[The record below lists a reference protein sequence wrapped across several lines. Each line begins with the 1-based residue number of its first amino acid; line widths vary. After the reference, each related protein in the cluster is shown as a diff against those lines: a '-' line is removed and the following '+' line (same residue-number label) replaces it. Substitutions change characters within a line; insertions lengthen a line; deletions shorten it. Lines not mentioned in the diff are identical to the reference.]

1 MYGVFALIFN
11 IVSYF
16 KIYLIIACREAVGD
30 IYRSSQVGDAL
41 VVYVLAAVPITGI
54 VILGALTDFF
64 VECAEVVG
72 LLFAVA
78 LDDELGFLILDKVA
92 ESHIFDLCIYREI
105 LVNCGL
111 LGKLD
116 ILYNK
121 SVAQM
126 VTQIIVL
133 GDAIL
138 QVNGVTVFIVETAAF
153 CLICS
158 FLEMVSYTSIEALI
172 KVRCMSAESFL
183 L

>member
-1 MYGVFALIFN
+1 MYGIFTLIFN

-111 LGKLD
+111 LSKLD

-121 SVAQM
+121 SVAHM
-126 VTQIIVL
+126 ILQII
-133 GDAIL
+133 IL
-138 QVNGVTVFIVETAAF
+138 
-153 CLICS
+153 
-158 FLEMVSYTSIEALI
+158 SYTAFQIYRVTFGIGS
-172 KVRCMSAESFL
+172 
-183 L
+183 